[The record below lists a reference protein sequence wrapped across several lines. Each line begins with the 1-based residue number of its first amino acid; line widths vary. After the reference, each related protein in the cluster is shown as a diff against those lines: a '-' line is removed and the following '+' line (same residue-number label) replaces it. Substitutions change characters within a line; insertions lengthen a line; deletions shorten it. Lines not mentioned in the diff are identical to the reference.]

1 MTKEVSVIIEGYQV
15 DSNEEPVI
23 TRASGTYHLHK
34 GRHYISYEEPSED
47 GEGVIRSRIRLDTAD
62 RVEMTRSGAASARM
76 SFEESCNTEAVYQ
89 TPYGELRFEIRTSQ
103 ITIEEVQD
111 RLEASLEYSL
121 FSDGTCVSMHRT
133 VIKVVPQ

>member
-23 TRASGTYHLHK
+23 TRAPGTYHLHK
-34 GRHYISYEEPSED
+34 GKHYISYEELSED
-47 GEGVIRSRIRLDTAD
+47 GEGVIKSRIGLDPV

-89 TPYGELRFEIRTSQ
+89 TPYGELRFEIRTSR
-103 ITIEEVQD
+103 IMIEEVQN

-121 FSDGTCVSMHRT
+121 FSNGNCVSMHRT